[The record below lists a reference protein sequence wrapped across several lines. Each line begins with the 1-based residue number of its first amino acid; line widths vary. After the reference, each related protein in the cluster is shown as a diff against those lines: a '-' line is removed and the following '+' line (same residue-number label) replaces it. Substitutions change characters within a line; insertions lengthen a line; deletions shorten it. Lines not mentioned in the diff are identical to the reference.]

1 MLEGRLVSVIGARRS
16 GIAAAILL
24 RDRGAAV
31 FVSDSAPIAEQER
44 EMLRNIGVVYEENG
58 HSEKVLDADFAIV
71 SPGISPTA
79 PVIQRLEEE
88 GMTIHSE
95 IELASWVC
103 PAPIVGVTGTDGKT
117 TTALLIAAIC
127 GYDGAAR
134 GYHAF
139 SAGNIG
145 VPFSSVVGKMT
156 QNDIAVVELSSYQLE
171 RCDTFHPEVAVITN
185 IMPDHLDRYGG
196 SLERYSEA
204 KYRIFRNQRP
214 NDWLVYNYDNPT
226 LRERFSGGGRG
237 LPGLFPFSTD
247 AGRIAADSERYA
259 TVEDEGIVTVIDGQ
273 KERVIGFQ
281 DLFKRSFRGS
291 HNLENVLAAA
301 AAARVLRIGASSA
314 HKALGNFA
322 GVEHRQELVG
332 TSGGIEWINDSK
344 ATNLNALR
352 RALQSVPGNILLIAG
367 GRAKGDDFSDIAGE
381 VRERVSKL
389 VVFGESKETIAGALS
404 PFIVAE
410 RADSL
415 EEAVELCRSSA
426 CKGDTVLFSP
436 GCSSFD
442 MFENFEERGKAFK
455 DLVRE
460 FV

>member
-1 MLEGRLVSVIGARRS
+1 MLEGKLVSVIGAKRS
-16 GIAAAILL
+16 GIAAAVLL

-31 FVSDSAPIAEQER
+31 FVSDSAPIAAEER
-44 EMLRNIGVVYEENG
+44 ELLRNIGAFYEEGG
-58 HSEKVLDADFAIV
+58 HSEKVLDADFAVV
-71 SPGISPTA
+71 SPGIPPTA
-79 PVIQRLEEE
+79 PVIQRLEHE

-103 PAPIVGVTGTDGKT
+103 PARIVGVTGTDGKT

-127 GYDGAAR
+127 GYDGAAK

-156 QNDIAVVELSSYQLE
+156 QSDTAVVELSSYQLE

-196 SLERYSEA
+196 SLQRYSEV
-204 KYRIFRNQRP
+204 KYRIFGNQRP
-214 NDWLVYNYDNPT
+214 NDWLVYNFDNAT

-247 AGRIAADSERYA
+247 AERIAANSERYA
-259 TVEDEGIVTVIDGQ
+259 TVEDEGVVTVLDGR
-273 KERVIGFQ
+273 KERVIGFE
-281 DLFKRSFRGS
+281 DLFKRRFRGR

-301 AAARVLRIGASSA
+301 AAARVLRIGAPSA
-314 HKALGNFA
+314 YKALGNFA

-332 TSGGIEWINDSK
+332 TIGGVDWINDSK
-344 ATNLNALR
+344 ATNLNALKH
-352 RALQSVPGNILLIAG
+352 ALQSVPERVLLIAG
-367 GRAKGDDFSDIAGE
+367 GRAKGEDFRDITGE
-381 VRERVSKL
+381 VRGRVSTL
-389 VVFGESKETIAGALS
+389 VVFGESMETIAEALS
-404 PFIVAE
+404 PVVSVE
-410 RADSL
+410 RAGSL
-415 EEAVELCRSSA
+415 KEAVLFCRNA
-426 CKGDTVLFSP
+426 AAKGDTVLFSP

-455 DLVRE
+455 DLIRE